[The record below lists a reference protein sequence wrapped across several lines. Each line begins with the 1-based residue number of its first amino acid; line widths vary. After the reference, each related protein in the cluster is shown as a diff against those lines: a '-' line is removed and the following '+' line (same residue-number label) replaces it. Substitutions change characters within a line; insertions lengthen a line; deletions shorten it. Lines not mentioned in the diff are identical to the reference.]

1 MPDVGSSYATVKRA
15 LRDRLQERSG
25 LVGVAVEYQAPVQ
38 AADNRGSAGQ
48 YEKIFLDDVE
58 DGELNNV
65 VMCSVPLRLDESYH
79 LSVVI
84 EVIRPSSLGTQ
95 EAADERVD
103 QLLFEIVHELASDPT
118 LGISLNPG
126 LHSHFDFLNVTR
138 GRFVRDTGFIAG
150 TGGGHGARCVLDV
163 EVSCRLS
170 FP

>member
-1 MPDVGSSYATVKRA
+1 MPDVGSSYAAVKRA
-15 LRDRLQERSG
+15 LRDRLQERPG
-25 LVGVAVEYQAPVQ
+25 LLGVAVEYQAPVQ

-48 YEKIFLDDVE
+48 YEKIFLDDVD

-65 VMCSVPLRLDESYH
+65 VVCALPLRLDESYH
-79 LSVVI
+79 LTVVV
-84 EVIRPSSLGTQ
+84 EVIRPSTLGTQ

-103 QLLFEIVHELASDPT
+103 QLLYEIVHEIASNPT
-118 LGISLNPG
+118 LDIDPNPG
-126 LHSHFDFLNVTR
+126 PHSHFDFLNVTR

-150 TGGGHGARCVLDV
+150 TNGHGARCVLDV